1 MKARLTARGDQDPE
15 LLSLVRNQQTSAPTV
30 STNGKVVTLQI
41 IASLGADVEL
51 GDVSGAFL
59 ESAELSR
66 QGGKLFLRQ
75 PSVGLPGL
83 HPQQLLEIRLPLYG
97 LNDSPKR
104 WFLELS
110 NFLRNIGW
118 TSSALDE
125 CVFIFFDPDSKV
137 LAGILCLHVD
147 DLLLGGCG
155 KADRQTV
162 NALRSRFPFRKWKRN
177 QGEFYGGRISQDV
190 LTKEITVSQ
199 STYAL
204 KINKVNVRARAQPED
219 KATTAEVRSF
229 RECHGAVQ
237 WLVKESRPDLAV
249 QVSMS
254 QQTLSDPR
262 VRHCR
267 QANAMVRRAKQHHE
281 LMWRFLPVPL

>member
-1 MKARLTARGDQDPE
+1 MANF
-15 LLSLVRNQQTSAPTV
+15 SFV
-30 STNGKVVTLQI
+30 SHLC
-41 IASLGADVEL
+41 
-51 GDVSGAFL
+51 
-59 ESAELSR
+59 
-66 QGGKLFLRQ
+66 
-75 PSVGLPGL
+75 GLPGL
-83 HPQQLLEIRLPLYG
+83 QTQQLLEIRLPLYG

-118 TSSALDE
+118 KSSALDE

-177 QGEFYGGRISQDV
+177 QGEFYGSRISQDV

-219 KATTAEVRSF
+219 KATTAEVR

-237 WLVKESRPDLAV
+237 WLILGSDTVDRPTQWYAE
-249 QVSMS
+249 QNNTM
-254 QQTLSDPR
+254 
-262 VRHCR
+262 
-267 QANAMVRRAKQHHE
+267 N
-281 LMWRFLPVPL
+281 